1 MPFILAPLAPVVAG
15 LFALILLIAGILLAE
30 VLQKAGQQLGSLNPF
45 IAVVNALASGI
56 SIALHVLDSFLS
68 SIATGVTSLFASAPH
83 ALVTLMGSVEVSLWR
98 HINLIRSII
107 TSAIPSLYRT
117 IAGVAASLQSYL
129 ISRMDGLFSTATH
142 YTQSVASVLSAT
154 ISNVANALYS
164 RINAVY
170 AALSATIAA
179 EAIAFTAYA
188 LALHNVAL
196 ATINA
201 RALAL
206 QQYITGVYNV
216 LKAYSEQLAQWS
228 MATAY
233 GASVEWAKTY
243 SDQTMA
249 RAKAAED
256 ALALD
261 VAAPAWPVALPAID
275 AISLALPD
283 TVAAVLERIG
293 AFPRAIP
300 ADAGAIAGVAVGV
313 GTIAL
318 DWIRDCGLSLCKNT
332 KGFGNELDALG
343 DAALIATIIE
353 LVTEAVRDPEGAA
366 TAVSRDLIQPLESA
380 GRELA
385 NLIGIGG

>member
-1 MPFILAPLAPVVAG
+1 MPFILAPIAPVVAG
-15 LFALILLIAGILLAE
+15 LFALILLMAGILLAE
-30 VLQKAGQQLGSLNPF
+30 VIQKSASGFGSLNPAQ
-45 IAVVNALASGI
+45 AVVNALAAGV
-56 SIALHVLDSFLS
+56 SIALHLLDSFLS
-68 SIATGVTSLFASAPH
+68 AVASGVVSLFAAPSH
-83 ALVTLMGSVEVSLWR
+83 AIVTLMGSAEVTLWR
-98 HINLIRSII
+98 HLNLIRSII
-107 TSAIPSLYRT
+107 TSAIPSLART
-117 IAGVAASLQSYL
+117 IVSVASSLQTFL
-129 ISRMDGLFSTATH
+129 ISRMDGLFNTATH
-142 YTQSVASVLSAT
+142 YTQSVANVLSAT
-154 ISNVANALYS
+154 ISSAVNALNS

-170 AALSATIAA
+170 SALSATIAA
-179 EAIAFTAYA
+179 EATILAAYA
-188 LALHNVAL
+188 LGLHNIAI

-201 RALAL
+201 RATAL

-233 GASVEWAKTY
+233 GAAVEWAKGY

-300 ADAGAIAGVAVGV
+300 ADVGAIAGVAVGV

-318 DWIRDCGLSLCKNT
+318 DWIRDCGLSLCRNT
-332 KGFGNELDALG
+332 KGFGNELSQLG
-343 DAALIATIIE
+343 DDLLIAE
-353 LVTEAVRDPEGAA
+353 LITMALEAARDPIGAA
-366 TAVSRDLIQPLESA
+366 DGIAETLLDLPGELGGNPLSILESM
-380 GRELA
+380 
-385 NLIGIGG
+385 I